1 MKKMPEFIN
10 EILIKKYE
18 IQIVN
23 LNFNKKI
30 QEFGLIEGFNR
41 IAYEKSNS
49 YELYYYQTALEAKKI
64 VFDLIF
70 NMTNNFY
77 LIWANQLTYEIKV
90 NASFIHSHFDSIL
103 EEDWDFWLIYEDKFI
118 IEIYHEGEIVFIPN
132 QYY

>member
-1 MKKMPEFIN
+1 
-10 EILIKKYE
+10 
-18 IQIVN
+18 
-23 LNFNKKI
+23 
-30 QEFGLIEGFNR
+30 
-41 IAYEKSNS
+41 
-49 YELYYYQTALEAKKI
+49 
-64 VFDLIF
+64 
-70 NMTNNFY
+70 MTNNFY

>member
-49 YELYYYQTALEAKKI
+49 YELYYYQTALEAKK
-64 VFDLIF
+64 
-70 NMTNNFY
+70 
-77 LIWANQLTYEIKV
+77 
-90 NASFIHSHFDSIL
+90 
-103 EEDWDFWLIYEDKFI
+103 
-118 IEIYHEGEIVFIPN
+118 
-132 QYY
+132 